1 MASRG
6 RRFKRLSVD
15 AVTEILANIEP
26 ELSDFTANCVKSPCT
41 QENALK
47 TFIQRRIMHELER
60 QEETAQ
66 KILCLYLYSF
76 YLRENIDQKHAFLQ
90 RYM

>member
-15 AVTEILANIEP
+15 AVAEILADNES
-26 ELSDFTANCVKSPCT
+26 ELSDFTANCVKSPCI
-41 QENALK
+41 QENALT

-60 QEETAQ
+60 QEETAP
-66 KILCLYLYSF
+66 KISCMYSYILSILILF
-76 YLRENIDQKHAFLQ
+76 
-90 RYM
+90 